1 MREAIKQRERGEMP
15 EDLDIQVDFPPIP
28 KPATE
33 TAPEPDISATE
44 PVAEPA
50 AETEPVAVPPE
61 PTPPV
66 TTGRPRRIA
75 RKPI

>member
-1 MREAIKQRERGEMP
+1 MP
-15 EDLDIQVDFPPIP
+15 EDLDL
-28 KPATE
+28 PADLTLISEPTTE
-33 TAPEPDISATE
+33 TAPKLDISATE

-50 AETEPVAVPPE
+50 AKTEPIAVPPE